1 MPSGRIPPSRGIN
14 QRYGSFF
21 LSWTAICSA
30 MVFPLLDIEDY
41 LGLPA
46 PILFFY
52 LQQMI
57 GHGLYR
63 GLEVMMTLPELFSS
77 GHPFK
82 ASLFDL
88 GECTIAKEQ
97 LFHLVQIEEFS
108 EPGRPQLLFARPVDS
123 DPPPSLLQTGVEGLG
138 WLILRAIPHG
148 GIASHRR

>member
-1 MPSGRIPPSRGIN
+1 MPSVRIPPSRGIN
-14 QRYGSFF
+14 QRYASIF

-30 MVFPLLDIEDY
+30 MVFPLLDVEDY

-77 GHPFK
+77 GHPLK
-82 ASLFDL
+82 APLFNL
-88 GECTIAKEQ
+88 GECKIAKEQ
-97 LFHLVQIEEFS
+97 LFHLVQIEEFV
-108 EPGRPQLLFARPVDS
+108 EPGHHQLLFPRPLDS
-123 DPPPSLLQTGVEGLG
+123 DLPLQSRYHLFAVRDDVKEGPGCLLKE
-138 WLILRAIPHG
+138 PF
-148 GIASHRR
+148 